1 MACRLPPVT
10 VVGMKDNPFAP
21 PSAVSDPHAQRA
33 LVFSGEGAAIVASLA
48 TWMRGMSIL
57 LYILLAMLVIGSC
70 AGLVAGTAEG
80 VGMTIGFS
88 VAGLLVAAA
97 ATWLRRAAGGFEQG
111 VLSDDEITI
120 GEGFRN
126 LRAYLILVGI
136 GSILSMLSTLV
147 EVIG

>member
-1 MACRLPPVT
+1 MQ
-10 VVGMKDNPFAP
+10 DNPFAP
-21 PSAVSDPHAQRA
+21 PSVAADLHDQRA
-33 LVFSGEGAAIVASLA
+33 LVFSGEGAAVVASLA
-48 TWMRGMSIL
+48 TWMRGLSIL

-70 AGLVAGTAEG
+70 AGLAVGSAEG
-80 VGMTIGFS
+80 IGMTIGFL

-97 ATWLRRAAGGFEQG
+97 ATWLRRAASGFEQG

-136 GSILSMLSTLV
+136 GSVLSMLSTLV
-147 EVIG
+147 DLLG